1 MQATVHN
8 LFREPDIMPNNL
20 DAVIRAS
27 GMTKKEVAQA
37 AGVKAET
44 LSRHIHGKVQMTL
57 ENAQKY
63 ADILNVNVQKV
74 MFRNPPTPIAGECLV
89 NEEGIKRTLYHT
101 WKKGIQIPTYTVAD
115 DLCCFENRTIEGY
128 QGFWYEYQNALTFY
142 LKDPIV
148 KDYVHRACVQNAC
161 MVKLKNAIKLPKQS
175 ETKIFTGVL
184 YPEPGN
190 VYTIDNP
197 QFGVNFR
204 GVELQWATPF
214 VSALFRPDLRGVTYV
229 DIESEVNV

>member
-27 GMTKKEVAQA
+27 GMTKKEVAKA

-57 ENAQKY
+57 ENAEKY
-63 ADILNVNVQKV
+63 AHILNVNVQKV
-74 MFRNPPTPIAGECLV
+74 MFRNPPTPIVGECLV
-89 NEEGIKRTLYHT
+89 NDDGIKRTLYHT

-115 DLCCFENRTIEGY
+115 DLCCIQNKTDEDYSGY
-128 QGFWYEYQNALTFY
+128 WYEYPNALTFY
-142 LKDPIV
+142 LKEPI
-148 KDYVHRACVQNAC
+148 KNKKIHPGCVQHAC
-161 MVKLKNAIKLPKQS
+161 MVKLVNAIKLPNLS
-175 ETKIFTGVL
+175 ETKLFTGVL

-190 VYTIDNP
+190 LYTIDNP
-197 QFGVNFR
+197 QSGVHFR
-204 GVELQWATPF
+204 GVKLEWATPF

-229 DIESEVNV
+229 DIESEI